1 MLKHFM
7 VATRVTS
14 HVNDKQAQVSSGRCR
29 HDSCTYCH
37 KRKPSRM
44 QKGKSGPRLES
55 GCSFSGAAHVVVPA
69 AALLSDA
76 VSRDRQLLQTAAN
89 LPGKPHLNLRA
100 VMGGRQTTAE
110 LHAFVRQLLVDA
122 LRCAVRND
130 NGMPSPG
137 DVRPSDPDHNPD
149 LASDPA
155 LCLHPRRVVSVPI
168 RTP

>member
-1 MLKHFM
+1 MHLLPQKEAQKH
-7 VATRVTS
+7 AE
-14 HVNDKQAQVSSGRCR
+14 
-29 HDSCTYCH
+29 
-37 KRKPSRM
+37 
-44 QKGKSGPRLES
+44 KGSLDPDWNLDAR
-55 GCSFSGAAHVVVPA
+55 FSGAAHVIVPA

-100 VMGGRQTTAE
+100 VVGGRQTTAE

-137 DVRPSDPDHNPD
+137 DVRPPDPDHNPD
-149 LASDPA
+149 PASDPA